1 MWAALGVTG
10 LVLAGCGNDSGNQE
24 QEPTS
29 QSADQESPLAE
40 YMGSSPIS
48 GGGSGAV
55 VATSITDLEPS
66 DEERQKFRRVQE
78 LVAECMQ
85 EEGFEYVPTSLDDA
99 SAGHSQFED
108 AYSLEPEEF
117 ANEYGYGISTL
128 MFGPEGDDDAPND
141 PNQAIRAE
149 LSESAQ
155 EAYDLAL
162 WGDIPTMAV
171 SVDGDGTIM
180 EDSAGQEID
189 LDSADSG
196 CMGEA
201 GDEVYGEGTFDA
213 EEFDFGQFDGLWSDI
228 GALHDRIRRDP
239 RIEEALGDWRNCM
252 AGAGY
257 PDFETPEAAQS
268 SVFDRVMEATSA
280 GDDKAAIVIGDS
292 ADNIDPATLREIQEY
307 EIDVATADFTCNQ
320 EHLDETY
327 REVVHQM
334 EQEFVDA
341 NRAELERYRDWLAE
355 SGGAAG

>member
-1 MWAALGVTG
+1 MYRRALVIMNPVSGQHDPERTRRLIARRFGEEG
-10 LVLAGCGNDSGNQE
+10 LEYQLKETQDSGD
-24 QEPTS
+24 
-29 QSADQESPLAE
+29 AFRWAE
-40 YMGSSPIS
+40 AAAGE
-48 GGGSGAV
+48 GFDVV
-55 VATSITDLEPS
+55 VA
-66 DEERQKFRRVQE
+66 V
-78 LVAECMQ
+78 
-85 EEGFEYVPTSLDDA
+85 G
-99 SAGHSQFED
+99 
-108 AYSLEPEEF
+108 
-117 ANEYGYGISTL
+117 
-128 MFGPEGDDDAPND
+128 
-141 PNQAIRAE
+141 
-149 LSESAQ
+149 
-155 EAYDLAL
+155 
-162 WGDIPTMAV
+162 
-171 SVDGDGTIM
+171 GDGTIM

-327 REVVHQM
+327 REVAHQM